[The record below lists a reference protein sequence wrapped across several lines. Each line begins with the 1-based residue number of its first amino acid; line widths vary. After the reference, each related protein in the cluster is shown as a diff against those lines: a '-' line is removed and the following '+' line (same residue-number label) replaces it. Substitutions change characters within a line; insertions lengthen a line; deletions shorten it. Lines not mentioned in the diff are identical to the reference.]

1 MSPPTHTVPRLCRNA
16 TSLEVTRAVHA
27 SGCAV
32 IEDLVPAATMQ
43 AVADE
48 LDAALNRV
56 PYCEGSFTGRRT
68 KRVARLVA
76 RSATCRGLLMH
87 ELVLES
93 VGALLAGECYDFQVH
108 ATSAVR
114 IDPGEHA
121 QSLHRDDGVYP
132 FRHPTR
138 PCHINTIW
146 AVDDF
151 TASNGATRVVPGS
164 HAFDDTTKPAASSAQ
179 PVEMRRGSV
188 LVFDA
193 ALYHGGG
200 ANVSNASRTAV
211 ILGYTL
217 GWLRQEENQYLAV
230 PPKLAA
236 TLPRR
241 LQRLL
246 GYTTHGFLGSFEG
259 QDPAVALA
267 PDIPDVLPFR
277 DLYGPRARSARDPA
291 TLIPKAKAQLGLGR
305 TRECLA
311 NAALPRPSWSHPTC
325 SRTSRSGW
333 VPWSPRSVAPSL
345 LAFLESG

>member
-1 MSPPTHTVPRLCRNA
+1 MPPSTGTRPQIPPPQVFAPTSVPRLSSAA
-16 TSLEVTRAVHA
+16 THLEVASAVTQA
-27 SGCAV
+27 GCAV
-32 IEDLVPAATMQ
+32 IEALVAPAAMR
-43 AVADE
+43 AVARE
-48 LDAALNRV
+48 LDDALNRV

-76 RSATCRGLLMH
+76 RSPGCRELLMH

-93 VGALLAGECYDFQVH
+93 VGALLAGECYEFQVH

-114 IDPGEHA
+114 IDPGERA

-151 TASNGATRVVPGS
+151 TRANGATRVVPGS
-164 HAFDDTTKPAASSAQ
+164 HLFDDATKPAASDAQ
-179 PVEMRRGSV
+179 PVEMRQGSV
-188 LVFDA
+188 LIFDA

-200 ANVSNASRTAV
+200 ANESAGARTAV

-230 PPKLAA
+230 PPALAA

-246 GYTTHGFLGSFEG
+246 GYTTHGFLGAFEG
-259 QDPAVALA
+259 QDPVVALA
-267 PDIPDVLPFR
+267 PEIPDVLPFR
-277 DLYGPRARSARDPA
+277 DLYGPE
-291 TLIPKAKAQLGLGR
+291 L
-305 TRECLA
+305 E
-311 NAALPRPSWSHPTC
+311 ALQIR
-325 SRTSRSGW
+325 RR
-333 VPWSPRSVAPSL
+333 
-345 LAFLESG
+345 

>member
-1 MSPPTHTVPRLCRNA
+1 MSPPTHSVPRLSSTA
-16 TSLEVTRAVHA
+16 TRLEVARAVSA
-27 SGCAV
+27 AGCAV
-32 IEDLVPAATMQ
+32 IEDLVPTGTMQ
-43 AVADE
+43 AVARE
-48 LDAALNRV
+48 LDDALNRV
-56 PYCEGSFTGRRT
+56 PYCEGSFTGHRT

-76 RSATCRGLLMH
+76 RSVTCRDLLMH

-114 IDPGEHA
+114 IDPGEQA

-151 TASNGATRVVPGS
+151 TTENGATRVVPGS
-164 HAFDDTTKPAASSAQ
+164 HGFDDIAKPAASDAQ
-179 PVEMRRGSV
+179 AVEMRRGSV
-188 LVFDA
+188 LIFDA

-200 ANVSNASRTAV
+200 ANLSSGSRTAV

-236 TLPRR
+236 TLPRP

-246 GYTTHGFLGSFEG
+246 GYTNHGFLGTFEG
-259 QDPAVALA
+259 QDPVVALA
-267 PDIPDVLPFR
+267 PEVPDVLPFR
-277 DLYGPRARSARDPA
+277 DLYGAE
-291 TLIPKAKAQLGLGR
+291 L
-305 TRECLA
+305 E
-311 NAALPRPSWSHPTC
+311 ALEIR
-325 SRTSRSGW
+325 RR
-333 VPWSPRSVAPSL
+333 
-345 LAFLESG
+345 